1 MKLKIQ
7 RTRKNNSNS
16 NSGFI
21 IADFLFSF
29 VLVLGI
35 GIVIFGLTFSLATIE
50 IAQYIVWSS
59 ARNYAAA
66 SSNEPTSATSAKL
79 KFNNLSKQFPLL
91 TGQGN
96 TGSTWFSLDDFRVG
110 NLVAPGVDPDFLAH
124 VNSAP
129 EQANSAGGESRQP
142 WTGASAKITLKLF
155 SSLRIPFLGKIAGDA
170 DKSKFTFPVRAFI
183 IRSPSI
189 DECQEFFKFDN
200 RFKKGL
206 NVIDQFG
213 NIQSQVFQPPN
224 EGDIHRVYGE
234 GQEDNGC

>member
-1 MKLKIQ
+1 MKLTIN
-7 RTRKNNSNS
+7 RTRKNNLLS

-29 VLVLGI
+29 VLVIGI

-59 ARNYAAA
+59 ARNYVAANDSEA
-66 SSNEPTSATSAKL
+66 LSVTSATL

-96 TGSTWFSLDDFRVG
+96 TGSSWFLLNNFIVG
-110 NLVAPGVDPDFLAH
+110 DLA
-124 VNSAP
+124 VKDQEFIGKMGSDITNIS
-129 EQANSAGGESRQP
+129 NGEMRQP

-155 SSLRIPFLGKIAGDA
+155 AGLRIPFLGKITNDP
-170 DKSKFTFPVRAFI
+170 DKFSFPVRAFI
-183 IRSPSI
+183 IRSPSTKN
-189 DECQEFFKFDN
+189 CQTFFEK
-200 RFKKGL
+200 RFKEGISQIDRFNL
-206 NVIDQFG
+206 IQNTANVAA
-213 NIQSQVFQPPN
+213 PPN
-224 EGDIHRVYGE
+224 QGAVDQAYGK